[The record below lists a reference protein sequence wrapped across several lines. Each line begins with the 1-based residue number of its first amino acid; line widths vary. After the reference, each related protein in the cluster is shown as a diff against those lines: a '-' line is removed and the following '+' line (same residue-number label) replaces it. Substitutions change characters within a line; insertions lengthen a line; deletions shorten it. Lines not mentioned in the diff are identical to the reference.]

1 MSFRYITVHVITF
14 INSHEISLTP
24 YKEKYNSIVK
34 YQIVTHHCVEYR
46 DLISY
51 VQTEIRYPLQL
62 YTNNT
67 RIYNANILKQTLKRC
82 YFIEQNAHLI
92 VFTSSALWESSMF
105 YFWCV
110 SVEAS
115 AVVIETTETVAP
127 YVMTTRPQHA

>member
-82 YFIEQNAHLI
+82 YFIEKNAHLI
-92 VFTSSALWESSMF
+92 VFTSSAL
-105 YFWCV
+105 
-110 SVEAS
+110 
-115 AVVIETTETVAP
+115 
-127 YVMTTRPQHA
+127 